1 MTIVAFVLGLALAAP
16 AFEPPQAAAA
26 AVNAEDQDKLTPLM
40 KACAKGDLKTV
51 NDLVEKGADVNYP
64 HAQFRVTPLMF
75 AAYFGHADVVKL
87 LIAKGAKVTARD
99 ALAAQAVD
107 WAEFDNHTDVAN
119 ILKANGGQT
128 NFLLPLSSMPFSVMD
143 KAKGQ

>member
-1 MTIVAFVLGLALAAP
+1 MTIVALVLALTLAAP
-16 AFEPPQAAAA
+16 AQAPSQSG

-40 KACAKGDLKTV
+40 KACARGDLKTV
-51 NDLVEKGADVNYP
+51 SDLLDKGADVNYP

>member
-1 MTIVAFVLGLALAAP
+1 MTIVALVLGLALAAP
-16 AFEPPQAAAA
+16 AFEPPQAAA

-40 KACAKGDLKTV
+40 KACAKGDLKIV
-51 NDLVEKGADVNYP
+51 NDLLEKGADVNYP

-107 WAEFDNHTDVAN
+107 WAEFDNHTDVVN
-119 ILKANGGQT
+119 ILKASGGQT
-128 NFLLPLSSMPFSVMD
+128 NFLLPISSMPFSVMD